1 MFIAFTRIFVGLHTA
16 EQILTGLGS
25 GLMVHILMGH
35 IYADSL
41 ERLFVGIETGKTKFC
56 NYLSSL
62 YLGVNLIAVV
72 FYFMIDFYY
81 PSPQAWLE
89 MIQKS

>member
-25 GLMVHILMGH
+25 GLIVHILMGH
-35 IYADSL
+35 IYFDTL
-41 ERLFVGIETGKTKFC
+41 EKLFIGIETGKTQFF
-56 NYLSSL
+56 NYLSTL
-62 YLGVNLIAVV
+62 YLGVNLMAVL